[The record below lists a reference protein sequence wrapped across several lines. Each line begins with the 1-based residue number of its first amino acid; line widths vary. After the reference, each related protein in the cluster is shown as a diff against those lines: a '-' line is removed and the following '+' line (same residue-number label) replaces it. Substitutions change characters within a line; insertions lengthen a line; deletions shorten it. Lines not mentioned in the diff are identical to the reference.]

1 MKLWRK
7 PTLPLGPT
15 NPRRTVATKD
25 APSRHADAQA
35 RSHICVTTRWFT
47 AADETSDVVAL
58 ASGRLTS
65 LMDAIESVIVKVPRR
80 QLA

>member
-58 ASGRLTS
+58 ASGY
-65 LMDAIESVIVKVPRR
+65 AVGAAH
-80 QLA
+80 LADGRSNR